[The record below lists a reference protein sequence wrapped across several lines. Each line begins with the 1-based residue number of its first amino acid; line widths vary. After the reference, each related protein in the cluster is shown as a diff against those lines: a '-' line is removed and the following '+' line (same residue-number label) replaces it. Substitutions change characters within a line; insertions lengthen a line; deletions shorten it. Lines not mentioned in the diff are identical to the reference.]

1 MLMPNRT
8 PAQAQVDTLLRVA
21 DRDWE
26 AALSLMQY
34 APHLYEGIGFH
45 LQQATEKYLKA
56 ALHVSGQPAPF
67 IHDLASLATDLAP
80 HVAFDAD
87 DVSAAIVL
95 TVFAVRLRYTLDNAP
110 PYSITDLSAMAER
123 FRTKLRPL
131 AQAFLV

>member
-1 MLMPNRT
+1 MPIRT
-8 PAQAQVDTLLRVA
+8 PTQEQVDTLLQVA

-26 AALSLMQY
+26 AAFSLMQY

-45 LQQATEKYLKA
+45 FQQAAEKYLKA
-56 ALHVSGQPAPF
+56 ALHVYGQPAPF
-67 IHDLASLATDLAP
+67 VHDLVSLATDLNP

-87 DVSAAIVL
+87 DISAATVL

-110 PYSITDLSAMAER
+110 PYSVTDLLAMAER